1 MRAIDLAKEI
11 GGVAKTTSAW
21 RTGMGVAM
29 FATPEAANLFA
40 HACRPALVSLA
51 VELDRSGV
59 RCLAPAAVHTPAP
72 ETGPSSISA
81 EAIVRD
87 PVEERTTEKTLSAA
101 EPDLPPRPQPAGTQ
115 AQVPTSEAE
124 AEEVDPQDAGQLPRK
139 RSRLGPAIGGVLI
152 IVAVLAVWLTKSLG
166 HHGARPAK
174 TQDYAAALKVPSLPP
189 PEIPA
194 PIAPAEVVPSPN
206 EPPLP
211 VVVPSSRVGSPPALP
226 PPSSA
231 KAHASARRSHA
242 PKSGKMQ
249 KPAAAPPIQ
258 AISSPKPAAP
268 HERPKPSAP
277 RAGKLSND
285 DF

>member
-1 MRAIDLAKEI
+1 MRAVDLAKEI

-40 HACRPALVSLA
+40 HACQPALVSLA

-87 PVEERTTEKTLSAA
+87 SVEERTTEKTLSAA
-101 EPDLPPRPQPAGTQ
+101 EPDLPPRPSPAGTQ
-115 AQVPTSEAE
+115 AQVPASEAE
-124 AEEVDPQDAGQLPRK
+124 AEEVDPQDAAQPSHKHR
-139 RSRLGPAIGGVLI
+139 RLGPAIGGALV
-152 IVAVLAVWLTKSLG
+152 IVALLAVWLTKSLG

-174 TQDYAAALKVPSLPP
+174 TQDYAAALKAPSLPA

-194 PIAPAEVVPSPN
+194 PIAPAEVAVVPSPN
-206 EPPLP
+206 EPALP
-211 VVVPSSRVGSPPALP
+211 VVAPSSEAQ
-226 PPSSA
+226 PPST

-242 PKSGKMQ
+242 PKSGKAQ
-249 KPAAAPPIQ
+249 KPAAAAPPIQ
-258 AISSPKPAAP
+258 AIASPKPAAP
-268 HERPKPSAP
+268 RERPKPSAP